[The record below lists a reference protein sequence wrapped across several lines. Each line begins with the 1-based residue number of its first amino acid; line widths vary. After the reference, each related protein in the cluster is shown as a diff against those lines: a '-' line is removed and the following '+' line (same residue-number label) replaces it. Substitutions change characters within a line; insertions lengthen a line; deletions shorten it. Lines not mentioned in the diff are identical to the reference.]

1 MMKKKIL
8 SLCMVAIM
16 LNISVESYAYSLNN
30 IQLATNSDS
39 TSTPSEGGGPSSGGG
54 EAEQP
59 PSAPP
64 DGSNSGDSAQP
75 PSSSGGS
82 TGAGGA
88 GGSTTAPNTP
98 LPNKGGSNSVELD
111 GGIGEWGP
119 DKDKNLPNFNGTE
132 GSEKPDVDN
141 ALQEGQYFTISA
153 TVPLGMEFLIKNKD
167 KHGFSTEGI
176 FISPYYKVI
185 NNGSHT
191 LKVHFESFEYATSSS
206 NKTSGLIQEELE
218 KVTILIDEDPMKNVE
233 QINSIWKNIWKV
245 IENNEIIGQK
255 LRHAIYQVKFRSSML
270 PLYNILTHTIEF
282 RKENLQLQEK
292 YDNMHNKIDNILNQA
307 KKELSADEYDLL
319 KMSYEQAKNFAMY
332 KDVMGAVDGKLIP
345 FWFGI
350 HDEIREI
357 LRKSNSSMP
366 IRSVGQAGMFYYLVW
381 YLPTD
386 LKAIVMT
393 PDFTDFSLED
403 L

>member
-16 LNISVESYAYSLNN
+16 LNFSVESYAYSLSN

-82 TGAGGA
+82 TGTGGA
-88 GGSTTAPNTP
+88 GSSTTTPNTP

-141 ALQEGQYFTISA
+141 ELQKGEYFTISA
-153 TVPLGMEFLIKNKD
+153 TVPLNMEFLIKNENENGSSPNGK
-167 KHGFSTEGI
+167 
-176 FISPYYKVI
+176 FITPYYKVI
-185 NNGSHT
+185 NNGSHK
-191 LKVHFESFEYATSSS
+191 LKVHFESFEYATSSTT
-206 NKTSGLIQEELE
+206 KTSDLV
-218 KVTILIDEDPMKNVE
+218 KED
-233 QINSIWKNIWKV
+233 
-245 IENNEIIGQK
+245 
-255 LRHAIYQVKFRSSML
+255 LA
-270 PLYNILTHTIEF
+270 PLYVVSQPEKNNKKVEMKLNLTYDRPSNSYLKRIDLIPTNSPTITS
-282 RKENLQLQEK
+282 R
-292 YDNMHNKIDNILNQA
+292 
-307 KKELSADEYDLL
+307 LL
-319 KMSYEQAKNFAMY
+319 KSKKTNEEMLGELDPNEQARLYYGSDLWESPKSENVTKGVEANFNLKLAFSI
-332 KDVMGAVDGKLIP
+332 DGKTTETNTP
-345 FWFGI
+345 SGSTG
-350 HDEIREI
+350 DTTTESSPSQPPSASTPSQP
-357 LRKSNSSMP
+357 SNGTTSGDTSQSSP
-366 IRSVGQAGMFYYLVW
+366 DSSTQGQQPNGDTSSEAQNPAGNGQQGQRN
-381 YLPTD
+381 
-386 LKAIVMT
+386 
-393 PDFTDFSLED
+393 
-403 L
+403 